1 MKGRFLIVLLIS
13 LLAVSC
19 EGWFN
24 PDKKKTYDRVMI
36 LYSAGCNS
44 LSSSM
49 ERNVQELKT
58 GFIPEKKDKRAL
70 VVISHRP
77 FGYNTYR
84 PNTSSYII
92 RLYKGKNGIVSD
104 TLKTIE
110 AGKFL
115 SQPSVMRETLEY
127 VKGSFK
133 TEHYGMVFSSHATGW
148 LPEGYF
154 NNPQNQYSGKSSQT
168 MQAPRLNPNLPEGSV
183 LYYEPEYEQEGLPRT
198 KSIGQEDA
206 VNESTFDEVR
216 GTKAPKSPTR

>member
-49 ERNVQELKT
+49 ERNVQELKA

-92 RLYKGKNGIVSD
+92 KSF
-104 TLKTIE
+104 TL
-110 AGKFL
+110 
-115 SQPSVMRETLEY
+115 
-127 VKGSFK
+127 
-133 TEHYGMVFSSHATGW
+133 
-148 LPEGYF
+148 
-154 NNPQNQYSGKSSQT
+154 
-168 MQAPRLNPNLPEGSV
+168 
-183 LYYEPEYEQEGLPRT
+183 
-198 KSIGQEDA
+198 
-206 VNESTFDEVR
+206 
-216 GTKAPKSPTR
+216 TRQHCS